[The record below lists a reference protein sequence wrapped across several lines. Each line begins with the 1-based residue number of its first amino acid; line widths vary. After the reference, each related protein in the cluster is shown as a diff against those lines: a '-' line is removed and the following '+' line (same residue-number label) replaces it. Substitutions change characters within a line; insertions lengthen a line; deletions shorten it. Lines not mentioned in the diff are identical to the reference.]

1 MLLYLKGDLSFS
13 DTTCG
18 IILLSYFLSQYEV
31 HSLQWIVKYNSDSS
45 DNVNILTAII
55 RDQTHLYAQWPYLFT
70 STHTAVEKFCKTFS
84 REKFVQ
90 CGYTSK
96 YFKDHYCVLFYFW
109 TYVAQALIKDKF
121 LYSLELLEHDKI
133 LITLWYTSWA
143 KE

>member
-1 MLLYLKGDLSFS
+1 MLLYLKGDLSFA

-18 IILLSYFLSQYEV
+18 IILLSYFLSQYEA

-90 CGYTSK
+90 CGYK
-96 YFKDHYCVLFYFW
+96 YFKDNLILCPVLFLNVCCTGSDKRQIPVLTGTFW
-109 TYVAQALIKDKF
+109 T
-121 LYSLELLEHDKI
+121 
-133 LITLWYTSWA
+133 WRTS
-143 KE
+143 